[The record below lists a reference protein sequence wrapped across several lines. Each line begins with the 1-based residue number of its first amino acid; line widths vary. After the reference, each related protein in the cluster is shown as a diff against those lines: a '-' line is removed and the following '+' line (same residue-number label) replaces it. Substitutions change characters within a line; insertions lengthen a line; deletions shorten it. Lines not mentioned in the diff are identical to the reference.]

1 MSTLC
6 LGATELDATALCV
19 QLSLV
24 DVQFEQGDPLSQPTY
39 PMVIY

>member
-6 LGATELDATALCV
+6 LGAAKLDAMALWV

-24 DVQFEQGDPLSQPTY
+24 DMQFEQGDPLSQPTY
-39 PMVIY
+39 SMMIY